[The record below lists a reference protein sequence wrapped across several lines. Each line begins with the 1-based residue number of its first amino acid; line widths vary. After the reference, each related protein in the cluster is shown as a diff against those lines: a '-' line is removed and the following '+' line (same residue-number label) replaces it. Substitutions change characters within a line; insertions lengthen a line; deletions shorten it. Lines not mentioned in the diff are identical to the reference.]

1 MAFSTALSERLVYL
15 VERGQNPTVM
25 GWNIFLFS
33 KDDRAAVG
41 NTVFYSLIESCEVV
55 QLNLVDWLTDV
66 LGKLRE
72 DMEEE

>member
-41 NTVFYSLIESCEVV
+41 NAVFYSLIESCVVV